1 MTLKPLNQQTILITG
16 ASSGIGLMTA
26 RMAAEAGAH
35 VVLVARNE
43 GMLKQVV
50 DEIKAAGGHAAYAV
64 ADVADKEQLRSAAD
78 TAVSTFGGID
88 TWVNNAGVGMF
99 ARITESKDEDE
110 KRLFETNFWGLVNG
124 SKLAVQ
130 YLTKGGALINVGSEV
145 SDVAIPVQ
153 GMYAASKHAV
163 LGFTDALRTEILEA
177 GLPISV
183 TTIKPAGIDTPFA
196 MHAKNIYDKEPTLPA
211 PVYAPE
217 LVAEQILHA
226 ATHEV
231 RELYVGGGGR
241 LMALFNQHFPQL
253 SDWFLSKMMPGQQQT
268 NRPADHTNEGLHST
282 QGGHGERGGISRD
295 HAVREH
301 SAHDVASRNPWL
313 ISLILTAG
321 AAIVAYLYVKKS
333 NPDAV
338 EKAKQALRD
347 NFIDP
352 GTKVVEEVKHRLS
365 DML

>member
-1 MTLKPLNQQTILITG
+1 
-16 ASSGIGLMTA
+16 
-26 RMAAEAGAH
+26 
-35 VVLVARNE
+35 
-43 GMLKQVV
+43 
-50 DEIKAAGGHAAYAV
+50 
-64 ADVADKEQLRSAAD
+64 
-78 TAVSTFGGID
+78 
-88 TWVNNAGVGMF
+88 MF
-99 ARITESKDEDE
+99 ARITESKTEDE
-110 KRLFETNFWGLVNG
+110 KRLFDTNFWGLVNG
-124 SKLAVQ
+124 SKLAIE

-163 LGFTDALRTEILEA
+163 LGFTDALRTEIVES

-196 MHAKNIYDKEPTLPA
+196 LHAKNIYEKAPTLPA

-241 LMALFNQHFPQL
+241 VMALFSQHFPQL
-253 SDWFLSKMMPGQQQT
+253 SDWILGKIMPGQQQAD
-268 NRPADHTNEGLHST
+268 RPADHSKEGLYSS
-282 QGGHGERGGISRD
+282 QGGHAERGDTSKDRII
-295 HAVREH
+295 REH

-313 ISLILTAG
+313 ITLLITAAG
-321 AAIVAYLYVKKS
+321 AFAAYLYVKKS

-338 EKAKQALRD
+338 EKAKQALRESVLE
-347 NFIDP
+347 P